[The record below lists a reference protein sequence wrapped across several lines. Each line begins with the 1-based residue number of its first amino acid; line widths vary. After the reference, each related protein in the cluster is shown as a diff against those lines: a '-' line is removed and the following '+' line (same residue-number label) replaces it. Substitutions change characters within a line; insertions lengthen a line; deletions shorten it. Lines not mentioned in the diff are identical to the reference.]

1 MLTSSLSSFDNG
13 QNPGEGSMDSN
24 SLEKTLNS
32 ILNTLPRTLAP
43 LEAIRISRK
52 RILKK
57 VLDFFFYKI
66 CEMKFF

>member
-1 MLTSSLSSFDNG
+1 MFTSSLSSFDNG
-13 QNPGEGSMDSN
+13 QNPGEVSMDSN

-52 RILKK
+52 KSLKK
-57 VLDFFFYKI
+57 VLDFFFT
-66 CEMKFF
+66 KFVK

>member
-1 MLTSSLSSFDNG
+1 MFTSGLSSFDNG
-13 QNPGEGSMDSN
+13 QNPGEVSMDSN

-52 RILKK
+52 KNFKK
-57 VLDFFFYKI
+57 SFRLFFLQNL
-66 CEMKFF
+66 